1 MTELNLESMALAS
14 GVVETI
20 IALAAAEVEG
30 VAAVGS
36 ASSSNPFALFA
47 SKPSTQGIEVA
58 VNEDEKLDVSVHVD
72 VYYGHVLPDVAANLR
87 AAVSDAVAS
96 QVGAEVGSVDVF
108 IDGISFVR

>member
-20 IALAAAEVEG
+20 IAMAAAEVDG
-30 VAAVGS
+30 IAAVGN
-36 ASSSNPFALFA
+36 ASSGNPLAMFA
-47 SKPSTQGIEVA
+47 SKPSTQGIEVK
-58 VNEDEKLDVSVHVD
+58 VTDENKLEVDIHVD
-72 VYYGHVLPDVAANLR
+72 VYYGHALPDVAAALR
-87 AAVSDAVAS
+87 AAIADAVAS